1 MTPPVIPPAHRTC
14 SRATTVRPSRTP
26 GDGPP
31 HGAPACTTTTRAFRT
46 VIPFGR
52 DGAGMPVS
60 WDLSAG
66 RNLLIARDERL
77 APPSVSLDLA
87 AMSVLSGGT
96 HDVIVLDP
104 HRRHRWLIEL
114 GPGQSSSAR
123 TAATPEDMTRVV
135 TDLVSTPGTQPR
147 MLLVSDLA
155 ATVAALDHRTRAL
168 LTEAAVTARERRLT
182 IVATTADPN
191 PRWFP
196 EHLIDAFDD
205 VVEPQAVPGRYREP
219 RLWAR

>member
-1 MTPPVIPPAHRTC
+1 MTPPVIPPALRTC
-14 SRATTVRPSRTP
+14 SRAATVRPSRTP

-31 HGAPACTTTTRAFRT
+31 HGAPACTTTTSACRT

-87 AMSVLSGGT
+87 AMSVLSGG
-96 HDVIVLDP
+96 HDVVVFDP
-104 HRRHRWLIEL
+104 HRRHRWLAEFDS
-114 GPGQSSSAR
+114 GQSASAR
-123 TAATPEDMTRVV
+123 SAVTPEDIRRTVA
-135 TDLVSTPGTQPR
+135 DLESAPGARPR
-147 MLLVSDLA
+147 LLLVADLA
-155 ATVAALDHRTRAL
+155 ATVAALDHRTRAQ
-168 LTEAAVTARERRLT
+168 LTALAVTARERRLT
-182 IVATTADPN
+182 IVATTADTN

-196 EHLIDAFDD
+196 EHLIEAFDD
-205 VVEPQAVPGRYREP
+205 IVEPRVVAGRYREP
-219 RLWAR
+219 RLWPR